1 MPNYT
6 YEGSRVSKFAYDGDQ
21 TPVTLSTKSGHGPNP
36 FRGDCDEHGVHTALE
51 VEEQIVIEEEDD
63 IWRLPEKYNVSYCE
77 KCVGEFQNETRLL
90 EADSLEEAV
99 AEDGSDVRSLVI
111 AMIEL
116 NWRYLRDAFKP
127 DDPSNLETIPVEEL
141 GEEEAHLEG
150 DHA

>member
-6 YEGSRVSKFAYDGDQ
+6 YEASRVSKFSHGGDQ

-51 VEEQIVIEEEDD
+51 LDEQIVIESKEDD

-77 KCVGEFQNETRLL
+77 ECVGEFQNETRLL

-111 AMIEL
+111 AVIER
-116 NWRYLRDAFKP
+116 NWRYLRNAFKP
-127 DDPSNLETIPVEEL
+127 SDPSNLESIPVG
-141 GEEEAHLEG
+141 GEEA
-150 DHA
+150 